1 MSIVSVTNKPKQNI
15 PESQKNRKW
24 AIENVDWV
32 VAMSPLYGSSPI
44 DKYYNS
50 YNGVRDDDQFKHLT
64 ETFGVEFPA
73 GKIKHIPLIRP
84 LLNSLQGEQQE
95 RPFGFTVR
103 SEDTDSVDVKMNLIS
118 QGILQDVTSMM
129 QQGLPVNVTLDG
141 IEKYYTEEFQVPLEI
156 STHQAMNALLYK
168 NNLFE
173 DFNDSFVDKL
183 ITGRQN
189 YRVEVVR
196 IGEDPRYTII
206 RPGLLFYAS
215 NNVKWIKQT
224 DWAMYPERLTP
235 TEILDKF
242 GDRMSPDDVK
252 KIEDWVDMWHRDA
265 YKLNSYNEVDD
276 MLTDEERFNE
286 YTDTLSHKITV
297 YNVEWKSIRKVT
309 YIENENRYNPDVPFI
324 KNIPEDKLESLPGEK
339 KRRLKHRYIQDRWEG
354 VRIGD
359 TIYVDLGKSKYV
371 TRSKSNRSKCNL
383 TFNGLTYNKKIKPY
397 SMVST
402 TQDIQNLYDVMH
414 FHKENLIALS
424 GSKGSYME
432 LSQLPDFGTGK
443 FEDNIKMYMYY
454 KKMGTAFIDRGQEGA
469 DLTFNQFGQY
479 DDTLGT
485 GLGVV
490 LQVIQHLE
498 ELAGRLTG
506 VNRQRMGA
514 ITQNDGKA
522 NTENAILQSNLV
534 TEAMFNEHDEF
545 VRQSL
550 EDLVAAAKIAW
561 KNGYSGSYISDGY
574 KQIIFTLNP
583 EWANS
588 DYGIY
593 ITNRVS
599 DARTIEDLKGLAIG
613 LAKEGQL
620 EFEDVFTLFRRS
632 NLRDIELTI
641 KSNLKKRK
649 AEIQEQQAEIQQLE
663 QQLTVEREKGEI
675 GKLQAEIAK
684 LMSEVQINELK
695 AGIEQ
700 KELNSDNDIE
710 RAKLQLEQEK
720 IRLEGRQVEL
730 SSGKEKEVNFTK

>member
-15 PESQKNRKW
+15 AESLKTRKW

-32 VAMSPLYGSSPI
+32 IAMSPVYGSSPI

-95 RPFGFTVR
+95 RPFNFSVR
-103 SEDTDSVDVKMNLIS
+103 SEDTDAVDFKMKTISNQLI
-118 QGILQDVTSMM
+118 QEIASMI
-129 QQGLPVNVTLDG
+129 QQGLPVESTMDG
-141 IEKYYTEEFQVPLEI
+141 LEKYYDEEFQVPLEVA
-156 STHQAMNALLYK
+156 THQAMTSLLYK
-168 NNLFE
+168 NNLFDE
-173 DFNDSFVDKL
+173 FSDAFVDKL

-189 YRVEVVR
+189 YRVEIVR
-196 IGEDPRYTII
+196 IGEDPKYTII

-215 NNVKWIKQT
+215 NNTKWIKSC

-242 GDRMSPDDVK
+242 GDRMSADDVK

-265 YKLNSYNEVDD
+265 YKLNNYGEVDD
-276 MLTDEERFNE
+276 MLNDEERFNE
-286 YTDTLSHKITV
+286 YTDTLAHKITV
-297 YNVEWKSIRKVT
+297 YNVEWKSIRKIT
-309 YIENENRYNPDVPFI
+309 YIENENRYNADIPFI
-324 KNIPEDKLESLPGEK
+324 KTIPEDKLESLTGEK
-339 KRRLKHRYIQDRWEG
+339 KKRLKHRYIQDRWQG

-359 TIYVDLGKSKYV
+359 TIHVDLGKSKYV
-371 TRSKSNRSKCNL
+371 TRSKAHPSLCNL
-383 TFNGLTYNKKIKPY
+383 SFNGLTYNKKIKPY
-397 SMVST
+397 SLVKV
-402 TQDIQNLYDVMH
+402 TQDIQNLYDIMH

-498 ELAGRLTG
+498 ELAGRLVG
-506 VNRQRMGA
+506 VNRQRLGA

-522 NTENAILQSNLV
+522 NTENAISQSNLV
-534 TEAMFNEHDEF
+534 TESMFNEHDEF

-550 EDLVAAAKIAW
+550 EDLVAAAKICW
-561 KNGYSGSYISDGY
+561 KNGYTGSYVSDEY
-574 KQIIFTLNP
+574 KQVIFTLNP

-599 DARTIEDLKGLAIG
+599 DARTIEELKGLAVG

-632 NLRDIELTI
+632 NLRDIETTI
-641 KSNLKKRK
+641 KTNLKRRK
-649 AEIQEQQAEIQQLE
+649 TEMQEQQAQIQQL
-663 QQLTVEREKGEI
+663 QQQMAVAKERGEI
-675 GKLQAEIAK
+675 DKLNAEVAK
-684 LMSEVQINELK
+684 LNSEVEVNQRK
-695 AGIEQ
+695 AGIEERELASTENIEGQ
-700 KELNSDNDIE
+700 KI
-710 RAKLQLEQEK
+710 ALEQQK
-720 IRLEGRQVEL
+720 IGLESQQVAQG
-730 SSGKEKEVNFTK
+730 SGKEKEVNFSK